1 MLRDGTE
8 SLVTRSCP
16 FLCHAAGPGVV
27 IFLVNKPVHPGGR
40 SVQVMALEVD
50 SLEPGQ
56 FTPIL
61 ISLLPALDQDLPP
74 MTVGLP
80 PAFVNKKFY
89 WNSHRIHSPILSA
102 RIK

>member
-50 SLEPGQ
+50 SLEPG
-56 FTPIL
+56 
-61 ISLLPALDQDLPP
+61 
-74 MTVGLP
+74 
-80 PAFVNKKFY
+80 
-89 WNSHRIHSPILSA
+89 
-102 RIK
+102 